1 MNFCVGKETRKEI
14 RKIMSKSNNVIVLAG
29 TMWQIPLIQRLKEKG
44 YRVIDFNLLPDSP
57 AFEYADEY
65 RIVDILKNEEC
76 LKYAKEFEPRA
87 IMSEECDIASVPV
100 AWLSERLGLTSIGV
114 NMAKLYT
121 NKYLMRQFGKKHN
134 FDTPFFNKCNN
145 IDQAIEIYD
154 TLNVKMIMKPLDSN
168 SSRGVYTIN
177 NKNDIVKHF
186 NDCIKFSKT
195 EKSVLLEEYI
205 DGTEFTVDGIKTE
218 QGHVSLAVS
227 EKKHY
232 DYNENIACTL
242 YFSHKNENYNY
253 NKLREINDLFVNLTG
268 LPFGLTH
275 AEYKYK
281 DGKFYLIEIGARGGG
296 NLISAIIV
304 PLVSGVDNYEY
315 LIQKTLNGKCNENV
329 VIAPEFYER
338 CAILQFFDT
347 EGKEGVVSN
356 ILGEEYLRNCKNI
369 VDYHIYCKIGDV
381 VKSAE
386 DDSKRIGY
394 YIAYGE
400 SKDELECII
409 KNVHTFL
416 KIVLEEQ

>member
-1 MNFCVGKETRKEI
+1 MGKEARKVI
-14 RKIMSKSNNVIVLAG
+14 RKTMGKSNNVIVLAG
-29 TMWQIPLIQRLKEKG
+29 TVWQIPLIQRLKEKG
-44 YRVIDFNLLPDSP
+44 YRVVNFNLLPDSP

-65 RIVDILKNEEC
+65 RVVDILNKDEC
-76 LKYAKEFEPRA
+76 LKYANEFDPLA
-87 IMSEECDIASVPV
+87 IMSEECDIASIPV

-114 NMAKLYT
+114 NMAELYT
-121 NKYLMRQFGKKHN
+121 NKYLMRQFGKEHN
-134 FDTPFFNKCNN
+134 FDTPSFCKCSNMN
-145 IDQAIEIYD
+145 QAIEVYD
-154 TLNVKMIMKPLDSN
+154 VLNVKMIMKPLDSN

-177 NKNDIVKHF
+177 NKNDIMEHY

-195 EKSVLLEEYI
+195 EKSVLMEEYI
-205 DGTEFTVDGIKTE
+205 DGTEFTVDGVKTE
-218 QGHVSLAVS
+218 KGHISLAIS

-242 YFSHKNENYNY
+242 YFSHQNENYDY

-268 LPFGLTH
+268 LPYGLTH

-296 NLISAIIV
+296 NLISALIV
-304 PLVSGVDNYEY
+304 PLISGIDNYEY
-315 LIQKTLNGKCNENV
+315 LIQKTLNERCNEDIT
-329 VIAPEFYER
+329 IAPEFCER

-356 ILGEEYLRNCKNI
+356 ILGEEYLKECKNI
-369 VDYHIYCKIGDV
+369 VSYHIYCKIGDV
-381 VKSAE
+381 VKRAE

-400 SKDELECII
+400 NKDELDRII
-409 KNVHTFL
+409 ENVHSSL
-416 KIVLEEQ
+416 KIVLEER